1 MVMIALMITMDVI
14 VITAIALEMA
24 ILDVLAIH
32 AHYDHNGSNDHNDY
46 TFFFIRTKFIRTLT
60 LRLLKKTKN
69 NFRF

>member
-46 TFFFIRTKFIRTLT
+46 FFFIRTKFIRTS
-60 LRLLKKTKN
+60 KVKIVIKIKN
-69 NFRF
+69 I